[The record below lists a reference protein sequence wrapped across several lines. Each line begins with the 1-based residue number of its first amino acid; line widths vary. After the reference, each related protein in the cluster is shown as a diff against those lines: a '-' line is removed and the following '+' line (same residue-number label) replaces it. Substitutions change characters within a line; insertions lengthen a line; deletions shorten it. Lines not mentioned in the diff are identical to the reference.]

1 MAANGHDGHG
11 LSMDLGSAMDV
22 DVGVG
27 LDVSMG
33 NALKAMEN
41 QMPLDVD
48 LFGDPLH
55 MQEMPSAVVSKQLQQ
70 RLDDL
75 RSRGCCQYVPFPD
88 SLDLPLANGLC
99 GEKGA

>member
-1 MAANGHDGHG
+1 MESNGHGDHG

-27 LDVSMG
+27 VGVGLDVNVG
-33 NALKAMEN
+33 HALNAMDN

-55 MQEMPSAVVSKQLQQ
+55 MQEMPAATVSKQLQQ
-70 RLDDL
+70 RLDEL
-75 RSRGCCQYVPFPD
+75 RSRGCCQYV
-88 SLDLPLANGLC
+88 SLPYLELLC
-99 GEKGA
+99 